1 MHKATVVEVD
11 ELQKAYAGQHAGSY
25 TGKGEVQ
32 KMSRG
37 WSVFRARIEEEE
49 ERASPEPCKQG
60 TCSEAPR
67 PKRVVCPFRGLQ
79 D

>member
-11 ELQKAYAGQHAGSY
+11 ELQKTYAGQHAGSY
-25 TGKGEVQ
+25 TREGEVQ

-37 WSVFRARIEEEE
+37 WSVFRARTEEK